1 MVDVRLKNVEESDVD
16 TLLSEDVE
24 FSGTAKLV
32 KPAMIRGKIDG
43 EIISSGN
50 VYIEK
55 TSEVKAVIKTA
66 NLSVKGKVEGN
77 IETSAVLELHST
89 SSVKG
94 DIKAGTVA
102 MEGGCR
108 FSGRMDVAE

>member
-16 TLLSEDVE
+16 TLLSDDVE
-24 FSGTAKLV
+24 FTGTVKLV
-32 KPAMIRGKIDG
+32 KPAMIKGKVEG
-43 EIISSGN
+43 EIVSSGN
-50 VYIEK
+50 VYLEK
-55 TSEVKAVIKTA
+55 SSQIKADIKTA

-77 IETSAVLELHST
+77 IETSAVVELHSG

-102 MEGGCR
+102 MEGGCK

>member
-24 FSGTAKLV
+24 FTGTAKLV
-32 KPAMIRGKIDG
+32 KPAMIRGKIEG
-43 EIISSGN
+43 EINSSGN
-50 VYIEK
+50 VYLEK
-55 TSEVKAVIKTA
+55 TSDVKADIKTA
-66 NLSVKGKVEGN
+66 NLSVKGKFEGN
-77 IETSAVLELHST
+77 IEAGSVVELHSS

-94 DIKAGTVA
+94 NIKAKTVA

-108 FSGRMDVAE
+108 FSGRMDVTE